1 MVFSSKLCKVEV
13 AFLQLIHQFPPNT
26 KYLNFTL
33 VGMAVESRE
42 EAERPRHPACS
53 SHMLAFNQHLLHS
66 RCAGNYFAHFG
77 QKQILLHLLKRN
89 KKDETYSK
97 GAYG

>member
-1 MVFSSKLCKVEV
+1 MNL
-13 AFLQLIHQFPPNT
+13 
-26 KYLNFTL
+26 TL
-33 VGMAVESRE
+33 VGMAGESRE

-77 QKQILLHLLKRN
+77 QKQILLNTIKGV
-89 KKDETYSK
+89 KK
-97 GAYG
+97 